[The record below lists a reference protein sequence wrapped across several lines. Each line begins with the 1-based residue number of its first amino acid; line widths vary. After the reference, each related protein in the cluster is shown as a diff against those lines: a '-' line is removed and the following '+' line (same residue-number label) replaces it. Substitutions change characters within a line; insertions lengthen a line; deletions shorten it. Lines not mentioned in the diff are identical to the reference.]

1 MKEQELIS
9 TIQDLTATVQNLK
22 AEVQEVQQLK
32 GSDDTIP
39 IWLENMLL
47 CAVTMQGTPERFILV
62 DMFLIKAD
70 K

>member
-39 IWLENMLL
+39 DLVGKYVIVRWF
-47 CAVTMQGTPERFILV
+47 TMQACILV